1 MAGRFQDIIYDKV
14 DNIAKVTLNRP
25 DKYNALSQNLLRE
38 LREVLDEI
46 NDDEGI
52 RVVILTGAGDR
63 AFSTGFDLS
72 SGELMPDEAA
82 QDRRVKSNFDTI
94 IRIWNLR
101 QPVISAVNGY
111 AIAAGSNLAMVC
123 DITVAA
129 ENAAFG
135 EPEIRHFALSP
146 LLLLPYITGYKH
158 LHYLYYTGDTVD
170 AQEALKLGMV
180 NKVVPLAELQ
190 DEAMRV
196 ARRIAMV
203 PPYAVQ
209 TTKRSIKGAYEM
221 MGFKNAMEYHRSND
235 ALVLDAS
242 RIPEKIKIWELLR
255 NQGFK
260 AFLEYRDG
268 PFKEQ
273 S

>member
-1 MAGRFQDIIYDKV
+1 MAGPFQDILYEKIDSV
-14 DNIAKVTLNRP
+14 AKVTLNRP
-25 DKYNALSQNLLRE
+25 EKYNALSQNLLRE
-38 LREVLDEI
+38 LREVFDEI
-46 NDDEGI
+46 NDDGEV

-63 AFSTGFDLS
+63 AFSTGFDLAT
-72 SGELMPDEAA
+72 GETVPDEDE
-82 QDRRVKSNFDTI
+82 QGKRIKRNFDTI

-111 AIAAGSNLAMVC
+111 AVAAGSNLAMIC
-123 DITVAA
+123 DITIAS

-146 LLLLPYITGYKH
+146 LLLLPYIIGYKH
-158 LHYLYYTGDTVD
+158 LHYLYYTGDTID
-170 AQEALKLGMV
+170 ADEALKLGMV
-180 NKVVPLAELQ
+180 NKVVPLEKLQ

-196 ARRIAMV
+196 ARRIAKV

-221 MGFKNAMEYHRSND
+221 MGFKNTMEYHRSND
-235 ALVLDAS
+235 TLVIDSS
-242 RIPEKIKIWELLR
+242 RIAEKIKIMDILQ

-268 PFKEQ
+268 PFKED

>member
-1 MAGRFQDIIYDKV
+1 MARALRDILYEKI
-14 DNIAKVTLNRP
+14 DNVAKVTLNRP

-46 NDDEGI
+46 NDDADV
-52 RVVILTGAGDR
+52 RVVILTGAGEK
-63 AFSTGFDLS
+63 AFSTGFDLATREE
-72 SGELMPDEAA
+72 SGDEDAMG
-82 QDRRVKSNFDTI
+82 RRIKRNFETI

-111 AIAAGSNLAMVC
+111 AIAAGSNLAMIC
-123 DITVAA
+123 DITIAS

-146 LLLLPYITGYKH
+146 LLLLPYIIGYKH
-158 LHYLYYTGDTVD
+158 LHYLYYTGDTID
-170 AQEALKLGMV
+170 AFEAQRLGMV
-180 NKVVPLAELQ
+180 NKVVPLEKLQ
-190 DEAMRV
+190 DEALRI
-196 ARRIAMV
+196 ARRIAKV

-209 TTKRSIKGAYEM
+209 TTKRSIKGAFEM
-221 MGFKNAMEYHRSND
+221 MGFKNTMEYHRSND
-235 ALVLDAS
+235 ALVIDSS
-242 RIPEKIKIWELLR
+242 RIEEKVKIMDILQ

-268 PFKEQ
+268 PFREE